1 MQKENLLRDKL
12 IYTALI
18 LLVYSIG
25 KCLPLYGVDISAYSH
40 EYIKG
45 ENLLIQTISGD
56 IHQCSIFALGIAPYM
71 IAMMIVQIVT
81 ILIKKDDKVRIS
93 PKKSNQVA
101 LAITLI
107 LSTFMA
113 WFRLDNLRFR
123 VTEELLDMVKLVAVL
138 EMVTGAVLILWFSS
152 RNKKYGIGGQTAL
165 IYVNI
170 LEGIITTISKHP
182 INHLLVPLAVSLVVM
197 IVMIVMEEA
206 EFRIP
211 VQRISIHNIYA
222 DKNYMA
228 IKLNPIG
235 VMPIMFSTAM
245 FMLPVL
251 LVNALLMVVPNNQKL
266 LWLNENLNLSKPF
279 GIIVLLGIIY
289 LLTIGF
295 SRLFMNPKDITE
307 QFLKSGDSIVNIR
320 AGRDTKKYLSGV
332 IGGLSFFSA
341 TVMSIC
347 VVCPLLAQTIGNI
360 DNSLVMLPT
369 SIMMLTGIWC
379 SLYREIKAIR
389 ALEAYEPFL

>member
-1 MQKENLLRDKL
+1 MEKENLLRDKL
-12 IYTALI
+12 IYTVLI

-25 KCLPLYGVDISAYSH
+25 KCLPLYGIDMTAYTQG
-40 EYIKG
+40 YIKG
-45 ENLLIQTISGD
+45 ESLLIQTISGD

-71 IAMMIVQIVT
+71 IATMIVQIVT
-81 ILIKKDDKVRIS
+81 ILLKKDDKVRIS
-93 PKKSNQVA
+93 PIKSNRVA
-101 LAITLI
+101 LLITVL
-107 LSTFMA
+107 LSVLMA
-113 WFRLDNLRFR
+113 WFRLDKLHF
-123 VTEELLDMVKLVAVL
+123 TETVELLALVKLVAVL
-138 EMVTGAVLILWFSS
+138 EMVTGAVIIIWLSV

-170 LEGIITTISKHP
+170 LEGIIATISKHP
-182 INHLLVPLAVSLVVM
+182 INHLLIPLAVSLVVM
-197 IVMIVMEEA
+197 LVMIVMEEA

-251 LVNALLMVVPNNQKL
+251 LVNALLLVIPNNQKL
-266 LWLNENLNLSKPF
+266 LWLSENLNLSKPF
-279 GIIVLLGIIY
+279 GIFVLLGIIY

-320 AGRDTKKYLSGV
+320 AGKETKRYLSGV
-332 IGGLSFFSA
+332 IGWLSFFSA

-347 VVCPLLAQTIGNI
+347 VVCPLLAQTVGNI
-360 DNSLVMLPT
+360 NNSLVMLPT
-369 SIMMLTGIWC
+369 SVMMLTGIWC
-379 SLYREIKAIR
+379 NLYREVKAIR
-389 ALEAYEPFL
+389 SLEAYKPFL